1 LPASPRLL
9 RRLVG
14 WLRPSDAPRSDL
26 AACESCPLAHCVPG
40 TLATVLCLPCHA
52 LDVQR
57 LRTLGVFEGAL
68 VRVVDARG
76 GVVLDVRGARLALG
90 HGIVSAIMVR
100 PVTP

>member
-1 LPASPRLL
+1 MPASPRLL
-9 RRLVG
+9 RRLVH
-14 WLRPSDAPRSDL
+14 WLRSPAPRVES
-26 AACESCPLAHCVPG
+26 AACESCPLAACLPG
-40 TLATVLCLPCHA
+40 TQATVLCVLCHA

-90 HGIVSAIMVR
+90 HAVVRSITVR
-100 PVTP
+100 PAPP